1 MSYFPSMQKKGW
13 PFMQRSYFS
22 IIGANVVINVVF
34 AITLLLDTLQGT
46 NHKIIKLQ
54 LFVLLIALLI
64 ITRYHFARRKG
75 NNSYKKVSKIF

>member
-1 MSYFPSMQKKGW
+1 
-13 PFMQRSYFS
+13 MQRSYFS

-34 AITLLLDTLQGT
+34 VITLLLDTLHGT

-64 ITRYHFARRKG
+64 ITGTTLPVVRE
-75 NNSYKKVSKIF
+75 ITLI